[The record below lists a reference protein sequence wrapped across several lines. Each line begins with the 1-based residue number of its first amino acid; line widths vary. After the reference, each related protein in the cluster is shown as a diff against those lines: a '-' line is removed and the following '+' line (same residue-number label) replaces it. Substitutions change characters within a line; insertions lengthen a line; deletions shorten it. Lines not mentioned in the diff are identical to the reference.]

1 LSKKKKSDTKAEKIK
16 NRVKEM
22 VKKRPSHKEVL
33 EFYKDV
39 VVEQNSALLKIKT
52 SPIIIDKDDAKEK
65 IEQGFL
71 LVEKKAFI
79 LHIPSATRLLRRLCK
94 ILSKIK
100 KRIARFRTDNTD
112 RENSMFEILIGG
124 EV

>member
-1 LSKKKKSDTKAEKIK
+1 LSKKKKSDTEAEKIK

-22 VKKRPSHKEVL
+22 VKERPSHKEVL

-52 SPIIIDKDDAKEK
+52 SPIIIDKDNAKEK
-65 IEQGFL
+65 IEQGFF

-79 LHIPSATRLLRRLCK
+79 LTALQLQDCSDVCAK
-94 ILSKIK
+94 S
-100 KRIARFRTDNTD
+100 FRTYIKCVTNQK
-112 RENSMFEILIGG
+112 EIQIEKIACLKY
-124 EV
+124 

>member
-1 LSKKKKSDTKAEKIK
+1 LSKKKKSDTEAEKIK

-22 VKKRPSHKEVL
+22 VKERPSHKEVL

-65 IEQGFL
+65 IEQGFF

-79 LHIPSATRLLRRLCK
+79 LDIPSATRLFRRLCK
-94 ILSKIK
+94 ILQDLHQMRNKSE
-100 KRIARFRTDNTD
+100 RDTD
-112 RENSMFEILIGG
+112 RKNSMFEILIGG